1 MLIVTGANG
10 KLGRGVVEQLL
21 KRIPAEQIGVSVRD
35 VSQAQDLKERG
46 VRVRHGDFAQAES
59 LLNAFEG
66 ASQVLLVSTGILGD
80 AGIRQHQTAIDTA
93 KKSGAT
99 RVLYTSHMGSSST
112 SYFPPMVHHAAT
124 EDLLKESGMRH
135 TSLRNGFYASSL
147 VGLIGDAIKTGEL
160 IVPEDGPI
168 AWTTHSDLAQATAVI
183 LTEKNWDG
191 PSPNLTASEAIDMER
206 VAAMVSDI
214 VGRPI
219 YRKVV
224 TDEAYRV
231 YLTAQGFPEARI
243 AITLGLFRASR
254 NGDFAPTS
262 NALADLI
269 GRPPLML
276 RDFLKESLPVD
287 GL

>member
-21 KRIPAEQIGVSVRD
+21 KRIPAKQIGVSVRD
-35 VSQAQDLKERG
+35 VSQAQDLQERG
-46 VRVRHGDFAQAES
+46 VRVRHGDFASSES
-59 LLNAFEG
+59 LQHAFEG
-66 ASQVLLVSTGILGD
+66 ASQVLFVSTGILGD
-80 AGIRQHQTAIDTA
+80 AGIRQHQTAIETA
-93 KKSGAT
+93 KKSGAV

-124 EDLLKESGMRH
+124 EDMLNESGMRH

-147 VGLIGDAIKTGEL
+147 VGLIGDAVATGEL

-183 LTEKNWDG
+183 LAEKNWDG
-191 PSPNLTASEAIDMER
+191 PSPNLTASEAIDMEG

-214 VGRPI
+214 IGRPI

-224 TDEAYRV
+224 TDETYRA

-254 NGDFAPTS
+254 NGDFAQTS
-262 NALADLI
+262 NVLADLI
-269 GRPPLML
+269 GRPPLTL
-276 RDFLKESLPVD
+276 RDFLKASL
-287 GL
+287 LL

>member
-1 MLIVTGANG
+1 MIIVTGANG

-21 KRIPAEQIGVSVRD
+21 KRIPAERIGVSVRD

-46 VRVRHGDFAQAES
+46 VRVRHGDFAHTES
-59 LLNAFEG
+59 LLNAFED

-80 AGIRQHQTAIDTA
+80 DGIRQHQNAIDTA
-93 KKSGAT
+93 KKSGAG
-99 RVLYTSHMGSSST
+99 RVLYTSHMGSSAT

-124 EDLLKESGMRH
+124 EVLLRESSIRH

-147 VGLIGDAIKTGEL
+147 TGLIGEAVKTGEL

-168 AWTTHSDLAQATAVI
+168 AWTTHSDLAQAAAVI

-191 PSPNLTASEAIDMER
+191 PSPNLTASEAIDMEG
-206 VAAMVSDI
+206 VAAMISDI

-224 TDEAYRV
+224 TDEAYRA
-231 YLTAQGFPEARI
+231 YLAAQDYSEVRI

-254 NGDFAPTS
+254 NGDFAQTS
-262 NALADLI
+262 NALTDLI
-269 GRPPLML
+269 RRSPLTL
-276 RDFLKESLPVD
+276 RDFFKESLP
-287 GL
+287 L

>member
-1 MLIVTGANG
+1 MIIVTGANG

-21 KRIPAEQIGVSVRD
+21 KLIPAEQIGASVRD
-35 VSQAQDLKERG
+35 VSQAQHLQERG
-46 VRVRHGDFAQAES
+46 VRVRQGDFANAES
-59 LLNAFEG
+59 LSNAFEG
-66 ASQVLLVSTGILGD
+66 ASKVLLVSSGILGD
-80 AGIRQHQTAIDTA
+80 AGLRQHQTAIDTA
-93 KKSGAT
+93 KKSGAG
-99 RVLYTSHMGSSST
+99 RVLYTSHMGASLT
-112 SYFPPMVHHAAT
+112 SYFPPMVHHTAT
-124 EDLLKESGMRH
+124 EDLLQESGMRH

-147 VGLIGDAIKTGEL
+147 VGLIGDAVKTGEL

-191 PSPNLTASEAIDMER
+191 PSPNLTASEAIDMEG

-219 YRKVV
+219 NRRVV
-224 TDEAYRV
+224 TDEAYRA
-231 YLTAQGFPEARI
+231 YLSAQGFPEARV

-254 NGDFAPTS
+254 NGDFAQTS

-269 GRPPLML
+269 GRPPLPL
-276 RDFLKESLPVD
+276 RDFLKASL
-287 GL
+287 L

>member
-10 KLGRGVVEQLL
+10 KLGRGVVEELL

-46 VRVRHGDFAQAES
+46 VRVRHGDFANAES
-59 LLNAFEG
+59 LLNAFED

-80 AGIRQHQTAIDTA
+80 AGIRQHQTAIDAA
-93 KKSGAT
+93 KESGAT

-112 SYFPPMVHHAAT
+112 SYFPPMAHHAAT

-147 VGLIGDAIKTGEL
+147 VGLIGDAVKTGEL

-168 AWTTHSDLAQATAVI
+168 AWTTHSDLAQATAMI

-191 PSPNLTASEAIDMER
+191 PSPNLTATEAIDMEG

-224 TDEAYRV
+224 TDEEYRA
-231 YLTAQGFPEARI
+231 YLTAQGFPEVRI

-254 NGDFAPTS
+254 NGDFAQTS

-269 GRPPLML
+269 GRPPMTL
-276 RDFLKESLPVD
+276 RDFLKESLPQ
-287 GL
+287 

>member
-1 MLIVTGANG
+1 MIIVTGANG
-10 KLGRGVVEQLL
+10 NLGRGVVEQLL

-35 VSQAQDLKERG
+35 VGQAQDLEERG
-46 VRVRHGDFAQAES
+46 VRVRHGDFAEAES

-80 AGIRQHQTAIDTA
+80 AGISQHQTAIDTA
-93 KKSGAT
+93 KKSGAG

-124 EDLLKESGMRH
+124 EDLLEQSGMRH

-147 VGLIGDAIKTGEL
+147 VRLIGDAVTTGEL

-168 AWTTHSDLAQATAVI
+168 AWTTHSDLAQATEVI
-183 LTEKNWDG
+183 LTGKNWDG
-191 PSPNLTASEAIDMER
+191 PSPNLTASEAIDMEG

-219 YRKVV
+219 YRKVL
-224 TDEAYRV
+224 TDEAYRA

-243 AITLGLFRASR
+243 AITLGLFLASR
-254 NGDFAPTS
+254 NGDFAQTS
-262 NALADLI
+262 DALADLI
-269 GRPPLML
+269 GRPPVTL
-276 RDFLKESLPVD
+276 RDFLKESLP
-287 GL
+287 L